1 MRQFNF
7 TEARNNFA
15 SVLEMAKQ
23 EGVIC
28 ISKRDGESFY
38 ITPVKAKKSP
48 LDIEGVDLGLSATEI
63 VSLVAEGRERSY
75 GF

>member
-28 ISKRDGESFY
+28 ISKRDCESFY
-38 ITPVKAKKSP
+38 ITPVKPKRSP
-48 LDIEGVDLGLSATEI
+48 LDIEGVNLGLSATEI
-63 VSLVAEGRERSY
+63 VSLVAEGRERCY

>member
-1 MRQFNF
+1 MKQFNF

-15 SVLEMAKQ
+15 SVLELAKQ
-23 EGVIC
+23 EGIIC

-38 ITPVKAKKSP
+38 IIPVKSKKSP
-48 LDIEGVDLGLSATEI
+48 LDIEGVNLGLSTTDI
-63 VSLVAEGRERSY
+63 VSIVKEGRERNY